1 LKLQSRKK
9 NHVYHNSY
17 HVLKDSFDFRD
28 PGDKS
33 QVLPEQ
39 EDLLCILQK
48 KMLEHEV
55 HRCIHER
62 LIKVVES
69 ILEVDTIPAISLL
82 FHLLHDPKEY
92 EEALHDHHHL
102 CGVAMLESIQASGKK
117 RPREGKEEN
126 EGKRG
131 SDKKF

>member
-28 PGDKS
+28 LGDKN

-48 KMLEHEV
+48 KMSEHEV

-102 CGVAMLESIQASGKK
+102 CGVVFKLAVKNVLVRAK
-117 RPREGKEEN
+117 RKMKVN
-126 EGKRG
+126 EVVIKS
-131 SDKKF
+131 SD